1 MGTSGPSGGPDGR
14 TPLVPSWLDDA
25 PAGSP
30 PGGDGDAPPANGAQG
45 APGEGDAGETPGAP
59 APLPPIPPTPPPA
72 RFQSARRDFSK
83 FAGSGGADPGALR
96 RAGRDYVRSGAGG
109 SRNATKRMGA
119 ARTAA
124 SGALGVFRGFQRDG
138 TDATLRR
145 LNLGNLVGRAAGD
158 LFTGLTD
165 VICPNGGPI
174 DEGMARD
181 AWLET
186 VADLDDL
193 GIDDATALTTGQMQE
208 LFLAFVAHSI
218 EARLFQDIGVNGLKI
233 AADLAAIQAFETE
246 FRSYIRRSV
255 RDSFSGDLRGL
266 ATLSDHQITTIVDR
280 TYEEAWDL
288 LVIWGDAE
296 E

>member
-1 MGTSGPSGGPDGR
+1 MGTSGSSGGPGGG
-14 TPLVPSWLDDA
+14 TPLVPSWLGSG
-25 PAGSP
+25 PAGP
-30 PGGDGDAPPANGAQG
+30 LPGGDVDAPPVDGTGG
-45 APGEGDAGETPGAP
+45 APGEGDTGETPGAP
-59 APLPPIPPTPPPA
+59 VPLPPIPPTPPPA
-72 RFQSARRDFSK
+72 RFQSARRNFSA
-83 FAGSGGADPGALR
+83 FAGSGGTDRGALR
-96 RAGRDYVRSGAGG
+96 RAARDYVRAGTG
-109 SRNATKRMGA
+109 SSRNATQRMGA
-119 ARTAA
+119 ARTTA
-124 SGALGVFRGFQRDG
+124 SGALRVFRGFQRDG
-138 TDATLRR
+138 TNATLRR

-158 LFTGLTD
+158 LFISLTD

-193 GIDDATALTTGQMQE
+193 GIDDATALTAGQMQE

-255 RDSFSGDLRGL
+255 RDSFSGDFNGL
-266 ATLSDHQITTIVDR
+266 ATLSDRQITTIVDR

-288 LVIWGDAE
+288 LMIWGDAE

>member
-1 MGTSGPSGGPDGR
+1 M
-14 TPLVPSWLDDA
+14 LLLWMA
-25 PAGSP
+25 PEAP
-30 PGGDGDAPPANGAQG
+30 PGKETLERLQG
-45 APGEGDAGETPGAP
+45 VP
-59 APLPPIPPTPPPA
+59 APLPPIPPYTASCPLPECADETFPRSRLRGVLTVA
-72 RFQSARRDFSK
+72 RAAPRHERLCPLGGWRQPQRHAAEWVLHATA
-83 FAGSGGADPGALR
+83 AGGALR
-96 RAGRDYVRSGAGG
+96 
-109 SRNATKRMGA
+109 
-119 ARTAA
+119 
-124 SGALGVFRGFQRDG
+124 VFRGFQRDG
-138 TDATLRR
+138 TNATLRR

-158 LFTGLTD
+158 LFISLTD

-193 GIDDATALTTGQMQE
+193 GIDDATALTAGQMQE

-255 RDSFSGDLRGL
+255 RDSFSGDFNGL
-266 ATLSDHQITTIVDR
+266 ATLSDRQIMTIVDR

-288 LVIWGDAE
+288 LMIWGDAE